1 METSQSLAI
10 ESFSY
15 SWLTNRKF
23 SLDSLSESLIPSLD
37 ASDEAVSE
45 EAKYKI
51 LSSKRSLE
59 ESHNFNFDIP
69 ISKSLSLVHADEI
82 FYQGHILPR
91 YSDDQSK
98 KDDFNALNSNSVL
111 SIPISSRNVCAAD
124 RIHCGVLKKWRK
136 TSKRIVQKCL
146 GFFRPLCLKVGF
158 SRRSIRVDDIDM
170 NVWEEEVKHLPH
182 EVQQP
187 LWEIGGCEKRRVGAI
202 QLWSLRGQVHFTLQV
217 IGVLI
222 AQLMRQFFTAK
233 DLLKNERIYITEEEN
248 RRIGER

>member
-124 RIHCGVLKKWRK
+124 RIHCRVLKKWRK

-170 NVWEEEVKHLPH
+170 NVWEEEVKASSPRSTATSVGNWGLRKAKSWSNSTMESAGPSPFYSAGDWSVDSSIDEAILH
-182 EVQQP
+182 
-187 LWEIGGCEKRRVGAI
+187 CKRSFATN
-202 QLWSLRGQVHFTLQV
+202 S
-217 IGVLI
+217 VLI
-222 AQLMRQFFTAK
+222 PVHQV
-233 DLLKNERIYITEEEN
+233 
-248 RRIGER
+248 